1 MIQRSLVPVVM
12 VALLVASMVTVIPA
26 FCNRIEA
33 GSTIEL
39 TSGSVTTSS
48 LDRFIYGGGFE
59 PIAMEYLLNVR
70 GINTDTPA
78 TGSVSAYT
86 EGLIQEGSP
95 DRTRISEILKFYDAS
110 SASGSITSF
119 QKLMKYRSGISLA

>member
-1 MIQRSLVPVVM
+1 MMQRSLVPAL
-12 VALLVASMVTVIPA
+12 VAVLLVISMVTVIPA

-39 TSGSVTTSS
+39 TSGSATTSS
-48 LDRFIYGGGFE
+48 LDRFIYGGGFDPVE
-59 PIAMEYLLNVR
+59 MEYLLNVR

-78 TGSVSAYT
+78 TGSVSAYM

-95 DRTRISEILKFYDAS
+95 DGTGVSEILKFYERS

-119 QKLMKYRSGISLA
+119 QKIMHYSSGISFA

>member
-1 MIQRSLVPVVM
+1 MIQRSLVP
-12 VALLVASMVTVIPA
+12 ALVAVILVISMVTVIPA

-39 TSGSVTTSS
+39 TSGSATTSS
-48 LDRFIYGGGFE
+48 LDRFIYGGGFDPVE
-59 PIAMEYLLNVR
+59 MKYLLNVR
-70 GINTDTPA
+70 GSSTETPA
-78 TGSVSAYT
+78 KGSVSAYM

-95 DRTRISEILKFYDAS
+95 DGTGVSEILKFYERS

-119 QKLMKYRSGISLA
+119 QKIMHYSSAISLA

>member
-1 MIQRSLVPVVM
+1 MIQRSLVPVFM
-12 VALLVASMVTVIPA
+12 AALLMISMVTVIPA

-48 LDRFIYGGGFE
+48 LDRFLYGGGFDPVE
-59 PIAMEYLLNVR
+59 MEYLLNVR
-70 GINTDTPA
+70 GTTTDTSA
-78 TGSVSAYT
+78 QGSVSAYV
-86 EGLIQEGSP
+86 EGLVQEESP
-95 DRTRISEILKFYDAS
+95 GGIGVAEILKFHERT

-119 QKLMKYRSGISLA
+119 QKILHYSSGISLA